1 MQELPQDEQRADPL
15 DNAKAY
21 VPLKAFNLSHC
32 AKPQLRTCFSDSS
45 DTMYG
50 TLSHS
55 HLLLVLLSM
64 KTGASWTWPAEWA
77 KIIGVPGG
85 VLMSAVAAKDADLAN
100 LLTEGLGLEVLSWKL
115 YKEEPAACSLISQ
128 ALNSGQTLALRTSE
142 LTALAVLSG
151 TVTLEL
157 ESAVARIKCPSR
169 GKRESAPR
177 VGHVRGLA

>member
-1 MQELPQDEQRADPL
+1 MGLVCKSKGLCAPT
-15 DNAKAY
+15 
-21 VPLKAFNLSHC
+21 AFNLSHC

-45 DTMYG
+45 DTRCR

-55 HLLLVLLSM
+55 HLLLVLLPI

-100 LLTEGLGLEVLSWKL
+100 LLTEGLVMEVLSWKL

-142 LTALAVLSG
+142 LTTLAVLSG
-151 TVTLEL
+151 TVALEL
-157 ESAVARIKCPSR
+157 
-169 GKRESAPR
+169 
-177 VGHVRGLA
+177 

>member
-1 MQELPQDEQRADPL
+1 M
-15 DNAKAY
+15 
-21 VPLKAFNLSHC
+21 PLKAFNLSHC
-32 AKPQLRTCFSDSS
+32 ATPQLRTCFIGGS
-45 DTMYG
+45 DTMCG

-77 KIIGVPGG
+77 NIIGVPGG

-100 LLTEGLGLEVLSWKL
+100 LLTEGLVMEVLSWKL

-157 ESAVARIKCPSR
+157 ESAVADQVSF
-169 GKRESAPR
+169 E
-177 VGHVRGLA
+177 V